1 MAISPER
8 DAELEAMAKEIIRDL
23 KGVASSKITTR
34 PKVVA
39 KEDQIIR
46 DANVSVSKA
55 DKNFPASDD
64 GMVQVRRPDY
74 VTINIPLWEEQQ
86 EEKRR
91 YKRYLRELDPC
102 RLGLYGPIDDDED

>member
-23 KGVASSKITTR
+23 NGVASSKITTR

-55 DKNFPASDD
+55 DKNWPASDE
-64 GMVQVRRPDY
+64 GMVHVRRPDY
-74 VTINIPLWEEQQ
+74 VAINIPLWEEQQ
-86 EEKRR
+86 AEKAR

-102 RLGLYGPIDDDED
+102 RQSLYGPVDDEEV